1 MTFEEWWRE
10 LSLTDTKVN
19 AKDIWEA
26 GIKEGFDRMYRL
38 YDILDVEF
46 VVDALIDQS
55 KGEYMIWDRLGI
67 WNMYCEMRKQV
78 HEEIKAKAVH

>member
-1 MTFEEWWRE
+1 MIYKEMTRE
-10 LSLTDTKVN
+10 QMLSELICDT
-19 AKDIWEA
+19 E
-26 GIKEGFDRMYRL
+26 YL

-78 HEEIKAKAVH
+78 HEESKAKGLH

>member
-1 MTFEEWWRE
+1 MIYKEMTRE
-10 LSLTDTKVN
+10 QMISELICDS
-19 AKDIWEA
+19 E
-26 GIKEGFDRMYRL
+26 YL

-78 HEEIKAKAVH
+78 HEDIKAKAVH

>member
-1 MTFEEWWRE
+1 MIYKQMTRE
-10 LSLTDTKVN
+10 QMISELICDS
-19 AKDIWEA
+19 E
-26 GIKEGFDRMYRL
+26 YL